1 VGKLDFS
8 NNSVDTSTGTIQLR
22 GIFANPQK
30 VMFPGL
36 FAAVR
41 IPLGPP
47 KPGLL
52 LPESAVL
59 SDQEGDFVFVVN
71 AGDIVERRGVIKGPL
86 QGADRAIKEG
96 ITSADR
102 IVINGI
108 PNIRVG
114 EKVQIMSPPA
124 TAAIPA
130 SAGSH

>member
-1 VGKLDFS
+1 
-8 NNSVDTSTGTIQLR
+8 
-22 GIFANPQK
+22 
-30 VMFPGL
+30 MFPGL

-86 QGADRAIKEG
+86 QGTDRAIKEG
-96 ITSADR
+96 IASADR

-114 EKVQIMSPPA
+114 EKVQIMNPA
-124 TAAIPA
+124 NVATPG